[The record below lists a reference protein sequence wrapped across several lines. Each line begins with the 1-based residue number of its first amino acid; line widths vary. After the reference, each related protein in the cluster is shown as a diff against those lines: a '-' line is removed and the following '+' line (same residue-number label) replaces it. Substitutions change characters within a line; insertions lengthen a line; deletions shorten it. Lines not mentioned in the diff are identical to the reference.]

1 MRQPRHTVA
10 GLIRIVGLLVAVSV
24 AAFVLA
30 TSGEGSERSASEP
43 ITLGT
48 VPGGVFAVAQSGG
61 RVVWGGCRGPVVW
74 TGSRVVQLG
83 ATKECAGR
91 AQWLAIADKRV
102 LWAEDWGGNTCDIR
116 VFTASLS
123 DPKRHRVGSYYETAF
138 VDGLHF
144 GGIAGTG
151 KTLAYTTVPIARL
164 DSSLYSDCVG
174 LPVGCRTYYGRGQ
187 TVFMAADGR
196 VSKIGEGGI
205 ALAASRDSVALAR
218 VGKSKAGAR
227 YTGYSCRCSFTPD
240 WSPDGKSLAL
250 AGGWASVG
258 TSIFVQSAK
267 GFQRVTTGGI
277 SVDANPR
284 WSPDGTR
291 LAFDRDG
298 SSIYVVRPGDAPRRL
313 TTGYQPDWSPDGSR
327 IVFARSLSIYTMDSS
342 GGSVRRLVGGEY
354 GLSPRWSPDGS
365 RIAFV
370 RDGRIYTVPAAG
382 GEARLYSTKAKGVV
396 DFDWSRSGDRLAFW
410 GYSDLKVHI
419 IDAAKGVFKTIGPG
433 MFPSWSRDGRLAYSE
448 EQGAATR
455 IVDGDGNL
463 LERLVPPKPT
473 APDETIEVRRAR
485 GGGLVASFVP
495 RGELAASFV
504 PRGDARSLG
513 LSKRFVAAAVQ
524 TGSKNYRIQIY
535 SLPRGRLIRD
545 VATAARVNRRYP
557 PLVAASGSR
566 VVYNDGRAIYS
577 IDTGTGKRALLA
589 MAKVAPS
596 SLSISGNRVVW
607 AENRQGKNELI
618 GFVRTITIPSD

>member
-1 MRQPRHTVA
+1 MKHSGLMRHSRKTVA
-10 GLIRIVGLLVAVSV
+10 GVTLILGLLISAS
-24 AAFVLA
+24 AAALVLA
-30 TSGEGSERSASEP
+30 TSGGGNERRVSAP
-43 ITLGT
+43 VTLAV
-48 VPGGVFAVAQSGG
+48 VPNGVYAVAQDGG
-61 RVVWGGCRGPVVW
+61 RVVWGGCRGPIVW
-74 TGSRVVQLG
+74 NGSSATQTG
-83 ATKECAGR
+83 ATKECAGG
-91 AQWLAIADKRV
+91 AQWLAIAGKRV
-102 LWAEDWGGNTCDIR
+102 LWAEDWGGNNRDIH

-123 DPKRHRVGSYYETAF
+123 DPKRRRVDSYYETDF
-138 VDGLHF
+138 EDGLHF

-196 VSKIGEGGI
+196 VSKRRGGGI
-205 ALAASRDSVALAR
+205 ALAASQDLVALAR

-240 WSPDGKSLAL
+240 WSPNGKSLAL

-267 GFQRVTTGGI
+267 GFQRVTTGGVA
-277 SVDANPR
+277 VDADPR

-298 SSIYVVRPGDAPRRL
+298 STIYVVRPGDAPRRL
-313 TTGYQPDWSPDGSR
+313 TTGYQPDWSPGGSR
-327 IVFARSLSIYTMDSS
+327 IAFARPTGVFTMDVS
-342 GGSVRRLVGGEY
+342 GKSVRSLEGGLFGE
-354 GLSPRWSPDGS
+354 SPRWSPDGS
-365 RIAFV
+365 KIAFV

-382 GEARLYSTKAKGVV
+382 GEARLYSTKARGVV

-495 RGELAASFV
+495 RG
-504 PRGDARSLG
+504 DAHSLG

-535 SLPRGRLIRD
+535 SLPSGRLIRD
-545 VATAARVNRRYP
+545 VATSARVNWQGP
-557 PLVAASGSR
+557 PLVAVSGSRVAYSDGPVIRLLDARTGERARLAVAKVAPSALSISGSR
-566 VVYNDGRAIYS
+566 VVW
-577 IDTGTGKRALLA
+577 T
-589 MAKVAPS
+589 
-596 SLSISGNRVVW
+596 
-607 AENRQGKNELI
+607 ENREGKNELL
-618 GFVRTITIPSD
+618 GFVRAITIPSG

>member
-1 MRQPRHTVA
+1 MRNGRHTVA
-10 GLIRIVGLLVAVSV
+10 GVVCMLVLLIAGSV
-24 AAFVLA
+24 AALVMV
-30 TSGEGSERSASEP
+30 TTGGGSERRASGP
-43 ITLGT
+43 VTLAV
-48 VPGGVFAVAQSGG
+48 VPGGVFAVAQDGG

-74 TGSRVVQLG
+74 RGSRTVQLG
-83 ATKECAGR
+83 ATKECGGG
-91 AQWLAIADKRV
+91 AQWLAVAGKRV
-102 LWAEDWGGNTCDIR
+102 LWAEDWGGNNRDIR

-123 DPKRHRVGSYYETAF
+123 DPRRQRVGAYYETDF
-138 VDGLHF
+138 EDGLHF
-144 GGIAGTG
+144 GGIAGAG

-164 DSSLYSDCVG
+164 DSSLYSDCVS

-196 VSKIGEGGI
+196 VSKRRGGGI
-205 ALAASRDSVALAR
+205 AVAASQDSVALAR
-218 VGKSKAGAR
+218 VGDSKAGAR
-227 YTGYSCRCSFTPD
+227 YTGFRCRCGFTPD

-250 AGGWASVG
+250 AGGWASPG

-277 SVDANPR
+277 AVDANPR

-298 SSIYVVRPGDAPRRL
+298 SSIYVVTPGDAPRRL

-327 IVFARSLSIYTMDSS
+327 IVFARSDIFTMDSS
-342 GGSVRRLVGGEY
+342 GGSVRRLAGGENAA
-354 GLSPRWSPDGS
+354 SPRWSPDGS

-370 RDGRIYTVPAAG
+370 RDGHIYTVPAAG
-382 GEARLYSTKAKGVV
+382 GEARLYSTKARGVV
-396 DFDWSRSGDRLAFW
+396 DFDWSRSGDQLAFW

-419 IDAAKGVFKTIGPG
+419 LDAAKGVFKTIGPG

-463 LERLVPPKPT
+463 LERLVPPQPT

-485 GGGLVASFVP
+485 GGGLVASFVL
-495 RGELAASFV
+495 RGLVASFV
-504 PRGDARSLG
+504 LRGDARSLG

-535 SLPRGRLIRD
+535 SLPSGRLIRD
-545 VATAARVNRRYP
+545 VATSTRVNRQYP
-557 PLVAASGSR
+557 PLVAVSGSR
-566 VVYNDGRAIYS
+566 VVYSDGRAIYS
-577 IDTGTGKRALLA
+577 LDTGTGKRARLA
-589 MAKVAPS
+589 LAKVVPS
-596 SLSISGNRVVW
+596 ALSISGSRIVW
-607 AENRQGKNELI
+607 TENREGRNELL
-618 GFVRTITIPSD
+618 GFVRTVTIPSG

>member
-1 MRQPRHTVA
+1 MRHHRHIVA
-10 GLIRIVGLLVAVSV
+10 GVMRVLGLLSAASAVALI
-24 AAFVLA
+24 LA
-30 TSGEGSERSASEP
+30 TAGGGSARRASAP
-43 ITLGT
+43 VTLAV
-48 VPGGVFAVAQSGG
+48 VPNGVYAVAQDGG
-61 RVVWGGCRGPVVW
+61 RVAWGGCRGPIVW
-74 TGSRVVQLG
+74 NDSKTVQLG
-83 ATKECAGR
+83 AKKGQCAGG
-91 AQWLAIADKRV
+91 AQWLAIAGKRV
-102 LWAEDWGGNTCDIR
+102 LWAEDWGGNNRDIH

-123 DPKRHRVGSYYETAF
+123 DPKRRRVGSYYETDF
-138 VDGLHF
+138 EDGLHF
-144 GGIAGTG
+144 GGIAGAG

-196 VSKIGEGGI
+196 VSKRGGGGI
-205 ALAASRDSVALAR
+205 ALAASQDSVALAR

-267 GFQRVTTGGI
+267 GFQRVTTGGV
-277 SVDANPR
+277 SVDADPR

-298 SSIYVVRPGDAPRRL
+298 STIYVVRPGDAPRRL

-327 IVFARSLSIYTMDSS
+327 IVFARSDIFTMDSS
-342 GGSVRRLVGGEY
+342 GGSVRRLVGGEN

-382 GEARLYSTKAKGVV
+382 GEARLYSTKARGVV

-410 GYSDLKVHI
+410 GYGDPKVHI
-419 IDAAKGVFKTIGPG
+419 LDAAKGVFKTIGPG

-448 EQGAATR
+448 ELGAATR

-495 RGELAASFV
+495 RG
-504 PRGDARSLG
+504 DARSLG

-524 TGSKNYRIQIY
+524 TGSKCYRVQIY
-535 SLPRGRLIRD
+535 SLPSGRLIRD
-545 VATAARVNRRYP
+545 VATSARVNHQGP
-557 PLVAASGSR
+557 PLVAVSGSR
-566 VVYNDGRAIYS
+566 VVYSDGPVIRLLDAR
-577 IDTGTGKRALLA
+577 TGERTRLA
-589 MAKVAPS
+589 VAEVAPS
-596 SLSISGNRVVW
+596 ALSISGNRVVW
-607 AENRQGKNELI
+607 AENREGKNELL
-618 GFVRTITIPSD
+618 GFVRAITIRVG